1 LAVTGLGRVV
11 GWIAHAME
19 QYHRNA
25 LVRPHAAYVGPLP

>member
-1 LAVTGLGRVV
+1 V

-25 LVRPHAAYVGPLP
+25 LVRPRAAYVGPLP